1 MTIFTGTYK
10 SQLEGVS
17 QQTPQER
24 RDGQLGEQINMLSD
38 KVTGLR
44 RRGGVLL
51 DYILER
57 DPDCYFKIA
66 MLGGIPY
73 IMSIDPKTGTLH
85 VKKFRDHGWKTE
97 TYTNDYFKAKSKT
110 AFRTTTSRDNFF
122 IVNTERTPTKVL
134 TGDAG
139 VNPADRGYFSIRG
152 SQFSKSFT
160 IDVKHPSLPNGGISK
175 TAIASDNTAAQA
187 TPEHIAKTLFD
198 AFNGDSAFNSKVTS
212 TLSGV
217 TIAFEL
223 KTKDDT
229 DAYLDVQSSGT
240 AGGYVMVSGSSR
252 VSARS
257 ELLGILPPAL
267 DGYIIAVGNTGN
279 SVYYRYSDKTKK
291 WSEVAAFEK
300 PYKIK
305 DEPMYFYIDDSDNY
319 VLKPLG
325 IQPRTAGDEDNNP
338 DPSFLEYGVTGI
350 GAYQS
355 RLVLLSGAY
364 VHLSKTNTFN
374 QFMRTS
380 VAELLDDDA
389 IEISSAALSSAQ
401 FEYCIPYNKDL
412 VLISQNQQAVMPANN
427 TVLTPKSAVIYPSTD
442 LDLSLAAEPV
452 SVGRTMY
459 YSYQRGV
466 DYYQIGE
473 FIPNTYADAQY
484 YSQNLT
490 DHIPLYATGVC
501 TNMAASSTNNMC
513 VFSSDSKEVLV
524 NQYMWAGEERAQ
536 MAFHKWE
543 YPYPVRYSQFINEY
557 LVTFMD
563 LGNGKTL
570 IGTQNVQLNQLRTK
584 PVPYLDIYT
593 YVDIVDGVGNLPDF
607 DYTWDESQVKGVI
620 YDDINRRH
628 KDVQIVIDGK
638 SVKCPYNGR
647 IAIGVPYMSKFT
659 LTPPFMKDENDK
671 VIVGARSTVQSLR
684 MTFENTGRF
693 NVHVQDTMG
702 TSYDRGENTA
712 TTWSEAD
719 LGYSWINSIGSVVI
733 PCRTQLSSTEC
744 SVFTTGTTDM
754 NVVSVEYTLRVATKR
769 RRV

>member
-1 MTIFTGTYK
+1 MSIFEGTYK
-10 SQLEGVS
+10 SLLEGVS

-24 RDGQLGEQINMLSD
+24 RDGQLGEQINMVSD
-38 KVTGLR
+38 KVAGLR

-51 DYILER
+51 DSVI
-57 DPDCYFKIA
+57 PSSPNCYFKIA
-66 MLGGIPY
+66 MLGGEPY
-73 IMSIDPKTGTLH
+73 IMSIDPVYGTLRVQH
-85 VKKFRDHGWKTE
+85 FGASGKVELF
-97 TYTNDYFKAKSKT
+97 TNDYFKASSKG
-110 AFRTTTSRDNFF
+110 AFRTTVSRDNFF
-122 IVNTERTPTKVL
+122 IVNTERTPTKVPS
-134 TGDAG
+134 DA
-139 VNPADRGYFSIRG
+139 VLKNPADYGYFSIRG
-152 SQFSKSFT
+152 SQFSKSFI
-160 IDVKHPSLPNGGISK
+160 IDVSHSSLPDGKVTK
-175 TAIASDNTAAQA
+175 TVVASDSEAAQA
-187 TPEHIAKTLFD
+187 TPEWVANELLKQFTEDIAFSD
-198 AFNGDSAFNSKVTS
+198 KVIS
-212 TLSGV
+212 TIQGTTVS
-217 TIAFEL
+217 FEL
-223 KTKDDT
+223 KDKVDNDRP
-229 DAYLDVQSSGT
+229 LDVQSSAT
-240 AGGYVMVSGSSR
+240 SGGYVMVSGSSR
-252 VSARS
+252 VSTRS

-267 DGYIIAVGNTGN
+267 DGYIMAVGNTGN
-279 SVYYRYSDKTKK
+279 SVYYKYSDASKK
-291 WSEVAAFEK
+291 WSEVAAYEK
-300 PYKIK
+300 PYTIK
-305 DEPMYFYIDDSDNY
+305 DEPMYFYVDGDGEY
-319 VLKPLG
+319 LLKPLG
-325 IQPRTAGDEDNNP
+325 IQPRSAGDSENNP
-338 DPSFLEYGVTGI
+338 DPSFLEFGVTGI

-389 IEISSAALSSAQ
+389 IEISSASLSSAQ

-427 TVLTPKSAVIYPSTD
+427 TVLTPKTAVIYPSTD

-490 DHIPLYATGVC
+490 DHIPLYAEGVC

-513 VFSSDSKEVLV
+513 VFNADSKDVLV

-536 MAFHKWE
+536 MAFHKWA

-563 LGNGKTL
+563 IGDGRTL

-584 PVPYLDIYT
+584 PVPYLDLYT
-593 YVDIVDGVGNLPDF
+593 YVDIVDGEGTLDTTLYS
-607 DYTWDESQVKGVI
+607 DLGLKIKGVI

-628 KDVQIVIDGK
+628 KEVFVKLDGDK
-638 SVKCPYNGR
+638 IKCPYKGR
-647 IAIGVPYMSKFT
+647 IAVGVQYNSSFK

-671 VIVGARSTVQSLR
+671 VIAGARSTVQSLR
-684 MTFENTGRF
+684 MTFENTGQF
-693 NVHVQDTMG
+693 NILVQDTMG
-702 TSYDRGENTA
+702 VSYDRGETTA

-719 LGYSWINSIGSVVI
+719 LGYSWVNSIGSVVI

-744 SVFTTGTTDM
+744 SVYTAGCTDM

-769 RRV
+769 RRI